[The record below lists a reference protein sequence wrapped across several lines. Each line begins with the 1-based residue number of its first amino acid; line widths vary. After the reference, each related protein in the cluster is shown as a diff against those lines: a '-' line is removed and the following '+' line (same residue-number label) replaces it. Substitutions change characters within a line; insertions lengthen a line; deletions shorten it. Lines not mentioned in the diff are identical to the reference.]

1 MILKKITLDVDNRLW
16 EDRMEGRQEPVRL
29 ILDERRS
36 CLEQSGSNS
45 GNGEKWIDFEYILE
59 FKQTGL
65 SWWIR
70 CGECGKERNQGWLLD
85 ILTAKTEI
93 GEARMKSRFKGG
105 KLRILF

>member
-1 MILKKITLDVDNRLW
+1 
-16 EDRMEGRQEPVRL
+16 MEGRQEPVRL

-65 SWWIR
+65 S
-70 CGECGKERNQGWLLD
+70 
-85 ILTAKTEI
+85 
-93 GEARMKSRFKGG
+93 
-105 KLRILF
+105 